1 MPVAPQFDDHF
12 RATLADLFLWR
23 RDVRHFRP
31 DPLPPTVIQDLLA
44 LASMAP
50 SVGFSQPWRWVT
62 VDAPARRAAIIANF
76 QQANDR
82 ALAELNG
89 ARAALYARL
98 KLAGLVEAPVHLAVF
113 VDPTTDVGFGL
124 GCQTMPE

>member
-1 MPVAPQFDDHF
+1 MPLAPEFDDHF

-31 DPLPPTVIQDLLA
+31 DPLSLTVIQELLV

-62 VDAPARRAAIIANF
+62 VDVPDRRAAIVANF
-76 QQANDR
+76 KQANHR
-82 ALAELNG
+82 ALAEFDG

-113 VDPTTDVGFGL
+113 VDPTTEVGSGL
-124 GCQTMPE
+124 